1 MSPAASAEPL
11 MVIEGAE
18 TEETPAT
25 KAVASSATKPV
36 AFFTLTVKPPAVAL
50 EPTLPEFRSRKL
62 SEMMTSTCP
71 LLTMLPWTVRSPE
84 SDRSVPTRAPVSVP
98 PESGRASCARASADE
113 ASLAAL
119 FAVETA
125 AAASEAAAF
134 AVETAPSAVPMAE
147 AASLA
152 AEEAEAAAALASLAA
167 LDALAAAS
175 EADEAEAA
183 ASLAADEAEAAAALA
198 SF

>member
-1 MSPAASAEPL
+1 
-11 MVIEGAE
+11 MVIDGAE
-18 TEETPAT
+18 TLEMPAT
-25 KAVASSATKPV
+25 KAVASSAVKPV

-98 PESGRASCARASADE
+98 PERGRASCARASADE

-134 AVETAPSAVPMAE
+134 AVETAPFAVLMAE
-147 AASLA
+147 AASEA
-152 AEEAEAAAALASLAA
+152 AADAEAEAALASLAA
-167 LDALAAAS
+167 LEALPAAAEAEEAAPEASLAAA
-175 EADEAEAA
+175 EADEAAA
-183 ASLAADEAEAAAALA
+183 TASP
-198 SF
+198 